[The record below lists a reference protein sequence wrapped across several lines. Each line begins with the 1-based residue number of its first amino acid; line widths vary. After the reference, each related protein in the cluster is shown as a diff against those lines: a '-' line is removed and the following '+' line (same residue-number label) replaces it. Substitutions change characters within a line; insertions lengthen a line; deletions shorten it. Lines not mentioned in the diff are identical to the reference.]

1 MTKLIESLQT
11 LKNYRF
17 SLQRYKI
24 NHSELELS
32 AVNPND
38 TSLRFTIGFM
48 DVYYIQLPISWIG
61 SFKVGSDS
69 EREAIIH
76 KTGLS
81 IGGFS
86 SGVKLFKSLDGEVLI
101 LGALGLIKPRDSAY

>member
-17 SLQRYKI
+17 TLQSYKL

-32 AVNPND
+32 AINPD
-38 TSLRFTIGFM
+38 DPSLRFKIGFM
-48 DVYYIQLPISWIG
+48 AVYYFQLPISWIG
-61 SFKVGSDS
+61 SFKIGSDS
-69 EREAIIH
+69 EQEAIIR

-81 IGGFS
+81 LRESS
-86 SGVKLFKSLDGEVLI
+86 SGVKLYKSLDGEVLI
-101 LGALGLIKPRDSAY
+101 LGALGLITPGDSAY